1 MASSRSIAFLG
12 GVAAAAGWAID
23 MKVPPAG
30 SDAPITGT
38 VTDVAAGA
46 KFSDYKLAILT
57 SADNGA
63 TYWDKSH
70 SPYFLAWTRGEMAN
84 PGELQNAA
92 VVIQSDWSFTLK
104 GYAASPYDATSNLWR
119 AYLVP
124 ASFNMKWPDYQ
135 IEGIPMP
142 DFLPAAALCFEDVTK
157 SGGRVAGGPMNG
169 GGAAP
174 PPAASPAAP
183 AASPAAPAAS
193 KAPAASPAAPPA
205 ASPAAPPATSP
216 AASPAAPPAS
226 GSTAPLPAVTNNA
239 TTGDANQLPVTSGA
253 ESMTLHASVA
263 AALVAVGLAAAGAVL
278 GA

>member
-1 MASSRSIAFLG
+1 MASARSLAFLG

-30 SDAPITGT
+30 SADAITGT

-57 SADNGA
+57 SADGGK
-63 TYWDKSH
+63 TWWDKSH

-104 GYAASPYDATSNLWR
+104 GYAASPYDATSDLWR

-124 ASFNMKWPDYQ
+124 ASFNMRWPEYQ

-142 DFLPAAALCFEDVTK
+142 ADPAGVALCYEDVTK
-157 SGGRVAGGPMNG
+157 SGGRVGGGPLN

-174 PPAASPAAP
+174 PTAPAASPAAPAAPAASSAPAASPAAP
-183 AASPAAPAAS
+183 AASPAS
-193 KAPAASPAAPPA
+193 NPAASPAA
-205 ASPAAPPATSP
+205 SPAGGNTQ
-216 AASPAAPPAS
+216 
-226 GSTAPLPAVTNNA
+226 PLPAATSNA

-253 ESMTLHASVA
+253 GAMPLHASVA
-263 AALVAVGLAAAGAVL
+263 AALVAVGLAAVGAVV

>member
-1 MASSRSIAFLG
+1 MASSRSLAFLG

-23 MKVPPAG
+23 MKVPPSG
-30 SDAPITGT
+30 SADPITGT

-46 KFSDYKLAILT
+46 KYTDYKLAILT

-63 TYWDKSH
+63 TWWDKSH
-70 SPYFLAWTRGEMAN
+70 SPYFLAWQRGEMAN

-104 GYAASPYDATSNLWR
+104 GYAASPNDAFSNLWR

-124 ASFNMKWPDYQ
+124 ASFDMKWPEYQ

-142 DFLPAAALCFEDVTK
+142 ANPAGVALCYEDVTK
-157 SGGRVAGGPMNG
+157 SAGRVAGGPLN

-174 PPAASPAAP
+174 GAPAASPAAP

-193 KAPAASPAAPPA
+193 PAAPAASPAAPA
-205 ASPAAPPATSP
+205 ASP
-216 AASPAAPPAS
+216 AASPASDPAPSPA
-226 GSTAPLPAVTNNA
+226 GGNTQPLPAASSNA
-239 TTGDANQLPVTSGA
+239 TTGNPNQLPTSGA
-253 ESMTLHASVA
+253 GTMPLHASVA

>member
-1 MASSRSIAFLG
+1 MASSRSLAFLG

-46 KFSDYKLAILT
+46 KYTDYKLAILT

-63 TYWDKSH
+63 TFWDKSH

-124 ASFNMKWPDYQ
+124 ASFDMKWPEYQ
-135 IEGIPMP
+135 IEGVPMP
-142 DFLPAAALCFEDVTK
+142 AFLPAAALCFEDVTK
-157 SGGRVAGGPMNG
+157 SGGRVAGGPLNG

-174 PPAASPAAP
+174 PAAP

-193 KAPAASPAAPPA
+193 HAPAASPAAPPA
-205 ASPAAPPATSP
+205 ASPASSP

-226 GSTAPLPAVTNNA
+226 GSTAPLPAASNSS
-239 TTGDANQLPVTSGA
+239 TGNANQLPVTSGA